1 MGNAA
6 YIYSITDI
14 ILNIIVYV
22 GQHNGN
28 NKYYEGSSLV
38 LSKYKKKYGTKKFRE
53 RYKINILEYCDK
65 DKLNDREIYY
75 IKFYNTFNSGFN
87 LTEGGNNLSKNTVK
101 GRTFPIKSKKLKGI
115 KRSLDT
121 KHLMKISK
129 INYKPNI
136 LCHENRIKS
145 LSKPVLQYDLD
156 GNFIKEWINGK
167 EAANILN
174 IKSYGDISACCLNK
188 QKTAHGFMWFY
199 KKEDNI
205 ILKINPKEKNQYPK
219 DRKSKNEKNS

>member
-1 MGNAA
+1 M
-6 YIYSITDI
+6 
-14 ILNIIVYV
+14 
-22 GQHNGN
+22 
-28 NKYYEGSSLV
+28 
-38 LSKYKKKYGTKKFRE
+38 
-53 RYKINILEYCDK
+53 
-65 DKLNDREIYY
+65 
-75 IKFYNTFNSGFN
+75 
-87 LTEGGNNLSKNTVK
+87 
-101 GRTFPIKSKKLKGI
+101 

-156 GNFIKEWINGK
+156 GNFIKEWINGR

-174 IKSYGDISACCLNK
+174 IKSYGDISACCLKK

-199 KKEDNI
+199 KKDNI